1 MSEGKTVT
9 LTFNIRY
16 KPGYTGVLV
25 GQCIQ
30 FPFIIV
36 EGKTVEELVK
46 NVNYEMYV
54 YFNTFPAEGKKILEQ
69 YGRVI
74 QTEEETQK
82 IMDASETEMKIEEET
97 QETTKDTEPGW
108 TGMKIEVPIPISR

>member
-1 MSEGKTVT
+1 MSEGSTVA

-30 FPFIIV
+30 LPFIIV
-36 EGKTVEELVK
+36 EGKTVEELTNNVK
-46 NVNYEMYV
+46 YEMNV

-69 YGRVI
+69 YGTAI

-82 IMDASETEMKIEEET
+82 I
-97 QETTKDTEPGW
+97 TKDTEPVW
-108 TGMKIEVPIPISR
+108 AGMKIEVPIPISS

>member
-9 LTFNIRY
+9 MTFNIRY

-74 QTEEETQK
+74 QTEEETQ
-82 IMDASETEMKIEEET
+82 
-97 QETTKDTEPGW
+97 ETTKDTEPGW